1 MADPVQNAE
10 DNLQQYLRQQM
21 LGQQRVRTEADFP
34 AAVEARLAET
44 ADAIN
49 YQLGPSAPPFAA
61 EAARSVI
68 DKNTDDMIDYYNFLQ
83 FEQDPSNILERRAI
97 DEAVYTGKVPFGYE
111 DSNYLYTQGSKGVLG
126 NSLIPEVAERLGI
139 SRDIN
144 VAGNQAAFSQVPI
157 HEGMHPLVKLPKKE
171 EEAALRALDYFRMKR
186 YGNSAEAQKLLE
198 EAGYDVTRPF
208 GLGNARVLAL
218 KGAMSMTDDQFQD
231 LSDVDRAELQE
242 SFDAYK
248 QAPGLISSV
257 LGSLTGE
264 EPQPEFDNMI
274 ITPEKAAEMSEED
287 FNTLLK
293 AAPAFTFERAFSRSI
308 DITGPRM
315 IGEGDSAVRAYE
327 NGGGI
332 GYFERPE
339 GEYGVEP
346 SQFEQDV
353 TQQPGRVYDTI
364 FTPMSRAESV
374 QHPLYGASEEPYEF
388 DPAGGIMG
396 MAGRAL
402 STFDRKLSG
411 LPVSDEQLAGAAMDI
426 VPTSAGIASTAFG
439 PAMLPGMLGAFSM
452 KHGSGRL
459 FNFFARNPKSTS
471 DYTLLRERT
480 AGPGT
485 YLGDEEVAVGY
496 ARRFAERDFAGEE
509 DVAYDVAFP
518 FGVDIEDMRA
528 NPKKYDPDVI
538 DDPKLREDTDRAL
551 SDVLEDA
558 NRRAESKV
566 VDMDNGKIM
575 YFFED
580 GSTLVRNLNPTQ
592 DGRPVIEPLGKG
604 AGFVYDVM
612 VNAEKEHFLD
622 FSKPLFKQPD
632 FVASKIQDLRRLVE
646 LDDKATGSQFY
657 GKLKQKLGGEEEATK
672 ALIDL
677 GIIGNRFEQ
686 RGKEM
691 MVVFD
696 PDNLSIEKT
705 TPYERFADG
714 GVVSLKDKAVNMTR
728 GPRSNGIMQYVPY
741 MTGATNGY

>member
-83 FEQDPSNILERRAI
+83 FEQNPSNILERRAI

-218 KGAMSMTDDQFQD
+218 KGAMSLTDDQFQD

-264 EPQPEFDNMI
+264 EPPPEFDNMI

-332 GYFERPE
+332 GYFERQE
-339 GEYGVEP
+339 AEYGVEP

-353 TQQPGRVYDTI
+353 TQQPGRVYDTF
-364 FTPMSRAESV
+364 FTPRSRAESV

-402 STFDRKLSG
+402 STFDRKLEG

-426 VPTSAGIASTAFG
+426 VPTSAGIASAAFG
-439 PAMLPGMLGAFSM
+439 SALSPGMLGAFIT
-452 KHGSGRL
+452 KHGSPFD
-459 FNFFARNPKSTS
+459 FNVFRRPTKEDVGLTSTRANLGPAIYSGEEPVATAFAQKFARRK
-471 DYTLLRERT
+471 
-480 AGPGT
+480 A
-485 YLGDEEVAVGY
+485 
-496 ARRFAERDFAGEE
+496 AGEE
-509 DVAYDVAFP
+509 DESYDVATL
-518 FGVDIEDMRA
+518 FGDPEDQVARPQMYDLSNPDAEEGLSLVLQDASARA
-528 NPKKYDPDVI
+528 NTHVPDLAGQRSFYFFDDGSALIHNYDPSSNI
-538 DDPKLREDTDRAL
+538 PR
-551 SDVLEDA
+551 
-558 NRRAESKV
+558 
-566 VDMDNGKIM
+566 I
-575 YFFED
+575 
-580 GSTLVRNLNPTQ
+580 Q
-592 DGRPVIEPLGKG
+592 PLDKG
-604 AGFVYDVM
+604 EAFVYTAK
-612 VNAEKEHFLD
+612 VNAEKDQYLD
-622 FSKPLFKQPD
+622 WSAPFFKQSEFVRNTLRPFLKEYGIDDRSTGQQMWNTIAEANNGDAMTANAILEQAGIKGNKVVQSGNEILATFNPD
-632 FVASKIQDLRRLVE
+632 DMSIVDKQE
-646 LDDKATGSQFY
+646 L
-657 GKLKQKLGGEEEATK
+657 GKVLG
-672 ALIDL
+672 
-677 GIIGNRFEQ
+677 
-686 RGKEM
+686 
-691 MVVFD
+691 
-696 PDNLSIEKT
+696 
-705 TPYERFADG
+705 YADG
-714 GVVSLKDKAVNMTR
+714 GVVSLKDKAVNMNR

>member
-1 MADPVQNAE
+1 MAD
-10 DNLQQYLRQQM
+10 R
-21 LGQQRVRTEADFP
+21 
-34 AAVEARLAET
+34 
-44 ADAIN
+44 
-49 YQLGPSAPPFAA
+49 
-61 EAARSVI
+61 
-68 DKNTDDMIDYYNFLQ
+68 
-83 FEQDPSNILERRAI
+83 
-97 DEAVYTGKVPFGYE
+97 
-111 DSNYLYTQGSKGVLG
+111 
-126 NSLIPEVAERLGI
+126 
-139 SRDIN
+139 
-144 VAGNQAAFSQVPI
+144 NQ
-157 HEGMHPLVKLPKKE
+157 
-171 EEAALRALDYFRMKR
+171 
-186 YGNSAEAQKLLE
+186 
-198 EAGYDVTRPF
+198 
-208 GLGNARVLAL
+208 
-218 KGAMSMTDDQFQD
+218 
-231 LSDVDRAELQE
+231 
-242 SFDAYK
+242 
-248 QAPGLISSV
+248 
-257 LGSLTGE
+257 
-264 EPQPEFDNMI
+264 
-274 ITPEKAAEMSEED
+274 
-287 FNTLLK
+287 
-293 AAPAFTFERAFSRSI
+293 
-308 DITGPRM
+308 
-315 IGEGDSAVRAYE
+315 
-327 NGGGI
+327 GI
-332 GYFERPE
+332 GYFERQLSDAGLE
-339 GEYGVEP
+339 S

-353 TQQPGRVYDTI
+353 TQQPGREYGGI
-364 FTPMSRAESV
+364 LPFSRPESV
-374 QHPLYGASEEPYEF
+374 QHPVYGEMAEPSEF

-402 STFDRKLSG
+402 STFDRKLEG
-411 LPVSDEQLAGAAMDI
+411 LPVSDEQLAGAAIDV
-426 VPTSAGIASTAFG
+426 VPTSAGLASAAFG

-632 FVASKIQDLRRLVE
+632 FVASKIQDLRRFVE

-714 GVVSLKDKAVNMTR
+714 GVVSLKDRAVNMNR

>member
-111 DSNYLYTQGSKGVLG
+111 DSNYLYTQGNKGVLG

-157 HEGMHPLVKLPKKE
+157 HEGMHPLVKLPRKE

-248 QAPGLISSV
+248 QAPGLIASA

-293 AAPAFTFERAFSRSI
+293 AAPAFTFEKAFSRSI

-315 IGEGDSAVRAYE
+315 IGEGDSAVRAYQ
-327 NGGGI
+327 NGGPVEPKQDDMFPDALKEGI
-332 GYFERPE
+332 GTLVEYAPKVAKVAGRGIGDLVRSDPVSPPE
-339 GEYGVEP
+339 LATEP
-346 SQFEQDV
+346 PPADQLDFIAGYSPV
-353 TQQPGRVYDTI
+353 YSHNIPTISGRVVEQLYSPEQSAVNRADLFINPEKMGETAPRI
-364 FTPMSRAESV
+364 SKQDITQFLKDIRQQIDVQNLRLEIQGKEAGVTP
-374 QHPLYGASEEPYEF
+374 SEEIKQIFSQKLVADRLVDFIRNETGVT
-388 DPAGGIMG
+388 DP
-396 MAGRAL
+396 
-402 STFDRKLSG
+402 
-411 LPVSDEQLAGAAMDI
+411 EQLQRMVSEIVMTTTSSMD
-426 VPTSAGIASTAFG
+426 PTE
-439 PAMLPGMLGAFSM
+439 PQGM
-452 KHGSGRL
+452 
-459 FNFFARNPKSTS
+459 
-471 DYTLLRERT
+471 
-480 AGPGT
+480 
-485 YLGDEEVAVGY
+485 
-496 ARRFAERDFAGEE
+496 
-509 DVAYDVAFP
+509 
-518 FGVDIEDMRA
+518 
-528 NPKKYDPDVI
+528 
-538 DDPKLREDTDRAL
+538 
-551 SDVLEDA
+551 
-558 NRRAESKV
+558 
-566 VDMDNGKIM
+566 
-575 YFFED
+575 
-580 GSTLVRNLNPTQ
+580 
-592 DGRPVIEPLGKG
+592 
-604 AGFVYDVM
+604 
-612 VNAEKEHFLD
+612 
-622 FSKPLFKQPD
+622 
-632 FVASKIQDLRRLVE
+632 
-646 LDDKATGSQFY
+646 
-657 GKLKQKLGGEEEATK
+657 
-672 ALIDL
+672 
-677 GIIGNRFEQ
+677 
-686 RGKEM
+686 
-691 MVVFD
+691 
-696 PDNLSIEKT
+696 
-705 TPYERFADG
+705 ADG

>member
-1 MADPVQNAE
+1 MPMSELSPGAKQ
-10 DNLQQYLRQQM
+10 LQESMQRLFIAARNGDLTPNEYRKE
-21 LGQQRVRTEADFP
+21 QQRLLSSAHPSIAQELIEYNTVLNTD
-34 AAVEARLAET
+34 LLNET
-44 ADAIN
+44 QFYREPTLPVD
-49 YQLGPSAPPFAA
+49 
-61 EAARSVI
+61 EAAY
-68 DKNTDDMIDYYNFLQ
+68 D
-83 FEQDPSNILERRAI
+83 
-97 DEAVYTGKVPFGYE
+97 AVTYMGRVPFGSE
-111 DSNYLYTQGSKGVLG
+111 DSKYLYRKGSGGVRGVNVEPTEYGKSVGGIEHILIAGRNLYDENTPVIEHEGLHAVGQPQGVDD
-126 NSLIPEVAERLGI
+126 EVAT
-139 SRDIN
+139 
-144 VAGNQAAFSQVPI
+144 
-157 HEGMHPLVKLPKKE
+157 
-171 EEAALRALDYFRMKR
+171 RALDYFRYQRLGDEEGMRRVAKGLRENGFSAFDPENPESMKFLR
-186 YGNSAEAQKLLE
+186 LYAAK
-198 EAGYDVTRPF
+198 
-208 GLGNARVLAL
+208 
-218 KGAMSMTDDQFQD
+218 KAMSMDPEYLD
-231 LSDVDRAELQE
+231 LMDKEELSAAYDSRIE
-242 SFDAYK
+242 EPGIFDA
-248 QAPGLISSV
+248 
-257 LGSLTGE
+257 LGELVGGE
-264 EPQPEFDNMI
+264 PAEPEFEPFLMGPRHMRDF
-274 ITPEKAAEMSEED
+274 SDEEFQTFLD
-287 FNTLLK
+287 E
-293 AAPAFTFERAFSRSI
+293 APAFQYEPMETQPRTS
-308 DITGPRM
+308 TVTPRM
-315 IGEGDSAVRAYE
+315 VPDGDSMVRGYQ

>member
-111 DSNYLYTQGSKGVLG
+111 DSDYLYTQGSKGVLG

-231 LSDVDRAELQE
+231 LSDVDKAELQE

-293 AAPAFTFERAFSRSI
+293 AAPAFTFEKAFSRSI

-327 NGGGI
+327 NGGGV
-332 GYFERPE
+332 GYFERQLSDA
-339 GEYGVEP
+339 GLEP

-353 TQQPGRVYDTI
+353 TQQPGKEYFDILPR
-364 FTPMSRAESV
+364 SRPESV
-374 QHPLYGASEEPYEF
+374 QHPVYGEMEEPSQF

-426 VPTSAGIASTAFG
+426 VPTSAGIASAAFG
-439 PAMLPGMLGAFSM
+439 PALSPGMLGMFVT
-452 KHGSGRL
+452 KHGSPFD
-459 FNFFARNPKSTS
+459 FNVFRRPTKEDVGLTSTRAN
-471 DYTLLRERT
+471 L
-480 AGPGT
+480 GPAI
-485 YLGDEEVAVGY
+485 YS
-496 ARRFAERDFAGEE
+496 GEE
-509 DVAYDVAFP
+509 PVATAFAQNLQDEKP
-518 FGVDIEDMRA
+518 RA
-528 NPKKYDPDVI
+528 KKTS
-538 DDPKLREDTDRAL
+538 L
-551 SDVLEDA
+551 
-558 NRRAESKV
+558 
-566 VDMDNGKIM
+566 
-575 YFFED
+575 
-580 GSTLVRNLNPTQ
+580 
-592 DGRPVIEPLGKG
+592 
-604 AGFVYDVM
+604 
-612 VNAEKEHFLD
+612 
-622 FSKPLFKQPD
+622 
-632 FVASKIQDLRRLVE
+632 
-646 LDDKATGSQFY
+646 
-657 GKLKQKLGGEEEATK
+657 
-672 ALIDL
+672 
-677 GIIGNRFEQ
+677 
-686 RGKEM
+686 
-691 MVVFD
+691 
-696 PDNLSIEKT
+696 T
-705 TPYERFADG
+705 T
-714 GVVSLKDKAVNMTR
+714 
-728 GPRSNGIMQYVPY
+728 
-741 MTGATNGY
+741 